1 MKEGRFVSDIEIYI
15 LLQPIKSR
23 GLLLLAMSNRHQ

>member
-15 LLQPIKSR
+15 LQPIKRR
-23 GLLLLAMSNRHQ
+23 GLLLLCVSNRHQ